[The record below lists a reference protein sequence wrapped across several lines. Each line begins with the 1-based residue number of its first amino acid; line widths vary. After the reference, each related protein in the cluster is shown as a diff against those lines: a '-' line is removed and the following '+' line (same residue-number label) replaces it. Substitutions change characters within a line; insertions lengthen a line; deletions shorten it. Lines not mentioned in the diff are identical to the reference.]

1 MHNVLQLES
10 LQQENE
16 QLKDK
21 LEEVTLDL
29 EILKNEVSEGG
40 KIIFQLNINELSEFL
55 IEILIRVISPFTFN
69 IYLKIYPKINNLL
82 FT

>member
-1 MHNVLQLES
+1 MFYKNIVTYMYLNFWCLQLES
-10 LQQENE
+10 IQLENE

-40 KIIFQLNINELSEFL
+40 ATYAHGIF
-55 IEILIRVISPFTFN
+55 
-69 IYLKIYPKINNLL
+69 IYQ
-82 FT
+82 T

>member
-40 KIIFQLNINELSEFL
+40 KIIFSIEYQWIIWSSNWNTDQSDSIFHIQHLSKDL
-55 IEILIRVISPFTFN
+55 S
-69 IYLKIYPKINNLL
+69 KD
-82 FT
+82 

>member
-40 KIIFQLNINELSEFL
+40 KIFFS
-55 IEILIRVISPFTFN
+55 IE
-69 IYLKIYPKINNLL
+69 Y
-82 FT
+82 

>member
-1 MHNVLQLES
+1 MLLGYIKFNFIVLYFNFWCLQLES
-10 LQQENE
+10 IQLENE

-40 KIIFQLNINELSEFL
+40 M
-55 IEILIRVISPFTFN
+55 T
-69 IYLKIYPKINNLL
+69 
-82 FT
+82 

>member
-1 MHNVLQLES
+1 MHFCNHFNVYNLYFYHLQLES

-40 KIIFQLNINELSEFL
+40 KRNFQNFVFETN
-55 IEILIRVISPFTFN
+55 
-69 IYLKIYPKINNLL
+69 
-82 FT
+82 

>member
-1 MHNVLQLES
+1 MYIYFYHLQLES
-10 LQQENE
+10 LQQEND

-40 KIIFQLNINELSEFL
+40 KRLFQNSVWN
-55 IEILIRVISPFTFN
+55 
-69 IYLKIYPKINNLL
+69 
-82 FT
+82 

>member
-1 MHNVLQLES
+1 MRIIYNDIVFNVTVIKINIFQLES
-10 LQQENE
+10 LQQEND

-40 KIIFQLNINELSEFL
+40 KIPCCKEYMYLLEDWVCFDLYV
-55 IEILIRVISPFTFN
+55 IRR
-69 IYLKIYPKINNLL
+69 
-82 FT
+82 

>member
-40 KIIFQLNINELSEFL
+40 KIIFSIEYLWIIWSSNWNTDQSDIIFHIQHLSKDL
-55 IEILIRVISPFTFN
+55 S
-69 IYLKIYPKINNLL
+69 KD
-82 FT
+82 

>member
-1 MHNVLQLES
+1 MRNVLQLES

-40 KIIFQLNINELSEFL
+40 KIIFS
-55 IEILIRVISPFTFN
+55 IE
-69 IYLKIYPKINNLL
+69 Y
-82 FT
+82 

>member
-1 MHNVLQLES
+1 MIPTNGWHAFWFYIMHNVLQLES

-40 KIIFQLNINELSEFL
+40 KIIFS
-55 IEILIRVISPFTFN
+55 IE
-69 IYLKIYPKINNLL
+69 Y
-82 FT
+82 